1 MSRWFVRR
9 IVHTV
14 FLLGLVSLVAF
25 GLLALAPV
33 DPARMSLSGGSGM
46 PLDER
51 DVEAK
56 RRELGLDRPLWERY
70 LHWGSAVL
78 RLDLGQSYVSK
89 QPVSQL
95 LIERLPAS
103 IILAALAVG
112 VSVMLA
118 VPLGILAAQQ
128 RGTWLDLAIGSM
140 VLVGASLPGFWLA
153 LLLLWLFAAEL
164 RWLPALGSLTPR
176 GMLLP
181 MLILAIGP
189 MARLTRLVRAAM
201 RDVLQQEFI
210 TVARAKGLPWTT
222 IVRRHALPH
231 IFLSILT
238 VIGLD
243 FATLLAES
251 AVVEWVFAWPGIG
264 RLGADAALAGDLP
277 VVVGFVLVI
286 GAGVTLVNLIVDI
299 SSSLLDPRQR
309 RERYR

>member
-9 IVHTV
+9 MAHTV

-33 DPARMSLSGGSGM
+33 DPARMSLSGGSGI

-70 LHWGSAVL
+70 LHWLSAVL
-78 RLDLGQSYVSK
+78 RLDLGQSYVSR

-103 IILAALAVG
+103 ITLAACAVG
-112 VSVMLA
+112 VSVVLA
-118 VPLGILAAQQ
+118 VPLGILAAQ
-128 RGTWLDLAIGSM
+128 RPGTWLDLSIRSM
-140 VLVGASLPGFWLA
+140 VLLGASLPGFWLA

-164 RWLPALGSLTPR
+164 RWFPALGSLTPR
-176 GMLLP
+176 GMVLP

-189 MARLTRLVRAAM
+189 MARLTRLVRGAM
-201 RDVLQQEFI
+201 RDVLQREFV
-210 TVARAKGLPWTT
+210 TVARAKGLPWAT
-222 IVRRHALPH
+222 IVRRHAIPH
-231 IFLSILT
+231 TILSILT
-238 VIGLD
+238 VVGLD

-251 AVVEWVFAWPGIG
+251 AVVEWVCAWPGIG
-264 RLGADAALAGDLP
+264 RLGVDAALAGDLP

-286 GAGVTLVNLIVDI
+286 GANVTLVNLLVDI
-299 SSSLLDPRQR
+299 GYTIFDPRR
-309 RERYR
+309 RGERY

>member
-1 MSRWFVRR
+1 MSRWFMHRMMQ
-9 IVHTV
+9 TV

-33 DPARMSLSGGSGM
+33 DPARMSLSGGSSI

-70 LHWGSAVL
+70 LHWLSAVFQ
-78 RLDLGQSYVSK
+78 LDLGHSYVSR

-95 LIERLPAS
+95 LSERLPAS
-103 IILAALAVG
+103 LMLAACAVG
-112 VSVMLA
+112 LSVMLA
-118 VPLGILAAQQ
+118 VPLGILAAQ
-128 RGTWLDLAIGSM
+128 RPGSWLDLGVRSV

-164 RWLPALGSLTPR
+164 RWLPALGSPTPR

-201 RDVLQQEFI
+201 RDVLQREFVM
-210 TVARAKGLPWTT
+210 VAHAKGLRWAT

-231 IFLSILT
+231 TVLSILT
-238 VIGLD
+238 VVGLD

-264 RLGADAALAGDLP
+264 RLGVDAALAGDLP

-286 GAGVTLVNLIVDI
+286 GACVTVVNLIVDI
-299 SSSLLDPRQR
+299 ATSLLDPRQR
-309 RERYR
+309 GTTYQ